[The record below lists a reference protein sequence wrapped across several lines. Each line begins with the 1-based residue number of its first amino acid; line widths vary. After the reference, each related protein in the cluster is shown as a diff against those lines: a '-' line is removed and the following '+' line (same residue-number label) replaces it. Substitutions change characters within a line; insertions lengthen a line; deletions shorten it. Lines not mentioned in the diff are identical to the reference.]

1 MPELVKGWD
10 APVVTA
16 TADAQGVV
24 NAPGHCAATLAACL
38 DNFRKLGDWNE
49 GDVAITTDVYHGSSH
64 PTELTAATPVMQ
76 AGRITGWKLARTQL
90 PDLGGWELGCYSP
103 RAMDI
108 WAEAARI
115 VPAKAFLKGQP
126 RREVLELLELNSRT
140 PKGNR
145 AIVTA
150 LCRKLISGQF
160 QAGTGVEATH
170 TQDRDGEAVLR
181 APGVDPLTIKVRV
194 RKAGERVSVS
204 FPDLPPP
211 SAAPLNATRAM
222 TLDALSSVLG
232 VSYRLIE
239 VDLADETLVTATRRR
254 PVAWA
259 RALLGEA
266 LSNALGG
273 KKPFHNR
280 DPHFDPQ
287 TGRLNAA
294 RAQYI
299 QTWERGL

>member
-10 APVVTA
+10 APVITA
-16 TADAQGVV
+16 TADSQGVV
-24 NAPGHCAATLAACL
+24 SAAADCAATLAACL

-64 PTELTAATPVMQ
+64 PSEVTAATPVMQ
-76 AGRITGWKLARTQL
+76 AGRIAGWKLARTHL
-90 PDLGGWELGCYSP
+90 PDLGGWDLGAYSP

-140 PKGNR
+140 PKANR

-150 LCRKLISGQF
+150 LGRKLLSESF
-160 QAGTGVEATH
+160 AATAHAGT
-170 TQDRDGEAVLR
+170 QPKDRDGEAVLR
-181 APGVDPLTIKVRV
+181 APGVEPLTLNVRV
-194 RKAGERVSVS
+194 RKAGERVRVS
-204 FPDLPPP
+204 FPELPPP
-211 SAAPLNATRAM
+211 SLAPLNATRAM
-222 TLDALSSVLG
+222 TLDAISAALG
-232 VSYRLIE
+232 VSYRLID
-239 VDLADETLVTATRRR
+239 VDLADGTLLTATRRS

-259 RALLGEA
+259 RALVGEA
-266 LSNALGG
+266 LSKALGS
-273 KKPFHNR
+273 PFRSR

-287 TGRLNAA
+287 TGKLTAA

>member
-10 APVVTA
+10 APVITA
-16 TADAQGVV
+16 TADAQGLV
-24 NAPGHCAATLAACL
+24 NAPVDCAATLAACL

-76 AGRITGWKLARTQL
+76 AGRIAGWKLARTHL
-90 PDLGGWELGCYSP
+90 PDLGGWELGSYTP

-150 LCRKLISGQF
+150 LCRKLLCESLACANMASGQ
-160 QAGTGVEATH
+160 AT
-170 TQDRDGEAVLR
+170 DREGEAVLR
-181 APGVDPLTIKVRV
+181 APGVEPLTLKVRV
-194 RKAGERVSVS
+194 RKTGDRFKVS
-204 FPDLPPP
+204 FPDLPGP
-211 SAAPLNATRAM
+211 SEAPLNATRAM
-222 TLDALSSVLG
+222 TMDAVSSALG
-232 VSYRLIE
+232 VPHRHIDL
-239 VDLADETLVTATRRR
+239 DLADETLLTAMRRR

-259 RALLGEA
+259 RALVGEA
-266 LSNALGG
+266 LSKALGA
-273 KKPFHNR
+273 PFQSR

-287 TGRLNAA
+287 TGRLKAA

>member
-1 MPELVKGWD
+1 MPELVTGWD
-10 APVVTA
+10 APVITA
-16 TADAQGVV
+16 SADAQGLVS
-24 NAPGHCAATLAACL
+24 APCCAATLAACL
-38 DNFRKLGDWNE
+38 DNFRKLADWSE

-76 AGRITGWKLARTQL
+76 AGRIAGWKLARTQL
-90 PDLGGWELGCYSP
+90 PDLGGWELGSYTP

-150 LCRKLISGQF
+150 LCRSLISARF
-160 QAGTGVEATH
+160 QKGTGDDASDAK
-170 TQDRDGEAVLR
+170 DRDGEAVVR
-181 APGVDPLTIKVRV
+181 APGVEPLTLKVRV
-194 RKAGERVSVS
+194 RKAGERVRVS
-204 FPDLPPP
+204 FPELPAP
-211 SAAPLNATRAM
+211 SEAPLNATRAM
-222 TLDALSSVLG
+222 TLDA
-232 VSYRLIE
+232 VSAALRVSHRQIE
-239 VDLADETLVTATRRR
+239 LDLPDETLFTATRRR

-259 RALLGEA
+259 RVLVGEA
-266 LSNALGG
+266 LSKALGA
-273 KKPFHNR
+273 PFQSR

-287 TGRLNAA
+287 TGRLKAA